1 MSKIKIALAGVGGIS
16 QIVRIPTLKKMDDV
30 ELVAICDL
38 DEAKVSFIAD
48 KYEIPRVY
56 FDFQNLL
63 KKEELD
69 GVLIC
74 TPNNLHYP
82 MVLASLD
89 KGIPTLVEKPVA
101 LDSIQTQRLYDKS
114 KSKDT
119 LLVVGMNYRFRD
131 DAMILKEF
139 MQKGEIGKPFYV
151 KTGWLRHWSRPKL
164 QNWLT
169 DSKISG
175 GGVLMDMGIQLIDL
189 SLWLLGTPKVKNVR
203 SHCYNLFMEGDVEDS
218 ALAIIHTENDE
229 TITVEVSWRMH
240 LEKDMNYTHVFGRE
254 GSAFMNPLRLYREL
268 HGNLVNVTPVDFESN
283 VDVFKKSFV
292 NEMRNFIQV
301 IKGEDEPVTPIDD
314 GVYLMKIL
322 DAIYQSAK
330 SGQQI
335 DLSE

>member
-1 MSKIKIALAGVGGIS
+1 MSKLKIALAGVGGIS
-16 QIVRIPTLKKMDDV
+16 QIVRIPTLKKMEDV

-48 KYEIPRVY
+48 KYDIPSVY

-69 GVLIC
+69 GVFIC
-74 TPNNLHYP
+74 TPNNFHFP
-82 MVLASLD
+82 MALASID
-89 KGIPTLVEKPVA
+89 KGIPTLVEKPIA
-101 LDSIQTQRLYDKS
+101 LNSDQTMRLYEKS
-114 KSKDT
+114 KIKNT
-119 LLVVGMNYRFRD
+119 ILVVGMNYRFRD

-139 MQKGEIGKPFYV
+139 MQKGEIGEPFYV

-189 SLWLLGTPKVKNVR
+189 SLWLLGNPKVKNVLAH
-203 SHCYNLFMEGDVEDS
+203 SYNLFMEGDVEDS
-218 ALAIIHTENDE
+218 ALAVIE
-229 TITVEVSWRMH
+229 TINNEAITVEVSWRMH
-240 LEKDMNYTHVFGRE
+240 LEKDLNYAHVFGKE
-254 GSAFMNPLRLYREL
+254 GSAFMNPLRLYKEL

-283 VDVFKKSFV
+283 VDVFKKSFSK
-292 NEMRNFIQV
+292 EMRNFINV
-301 IKGEDEPVTPIDD
+301 LKGEEEPVTPIED

-322 DAIYQSAK
+322 DAIYLSAK
-330 SGQQI
+330 NGQQI
-335 DLSE
+335 DLTD

>member
-1 MSKIKIALAGVGGIS
+1 MSKLKIALVGVGGIS
-16 QIVRIPTLKKMDDV
+16 QIVRIPALKKMEDV

-56 FDFQNLL
+56 FDYQNLL

-69 GVLIC
+69 GVFIC
-74 TPNNLHYP
+74 TPNNFHFP
-82 MVLASLD
+82 MALASID
-89 KGIPTLVEKPVA
+89 KGIPTLVEKPIA
-101 LDSIQTQRLYDKS
+101 LNSDQTLRLYEKS
-114 KSKDT
+114 KSKNT
-119 LLVVGMNYRFRD
+119 RLVVGMNYRFRD

-189 SLWLLGTPKVKNVR
+189 SLWLLGTPKIKNVR
-203 SHCYNLFMEGDVEDS
+203 AYSYNLFMEGDVEDS
-218 ALAIIHTENDE
+218 ALAIIETVNDE
-229 TITVEVSWRMH
+229 AITVEVSWRMH
-240 LEKDMNYTHVFGRE
+240 LEKDMNYAHVFGKE
-254 GSAFMNPLRLYREL
+254 GSAFMNPLRLYKEM

-283 VDVFKKSFV
+283 VDVFKKSFS
-292 NEMRNFIQV
+292 NEMKNFINV
-301 IKGEDEPVTPIDD
+301 LKGEEEPVTPIED

-322 DAIYQSAK
+322 DAIYTSAK
-330 SGQQI
+330 NGQQI
-335 DLSE
+335 DFTD

>member
-1 MSKIKIALAGVGGIS
+1 MSKVKIALAGVGGIS
-16 QIVRIPTLKKMDDV
+16 QIVRIPTLKKMEDV

-48 KYEIPRVY
+48 KYDIPRVY
-56 FDFQNLL
+56 FDIQNLL
-63 KKEELD
+63 KREELD
-69 GVLIC
+69 GIFIC
-74 TPNNLHYP
+74 TPNNFHYP
-82 MVLASLD
+82 MALASLD

-101 LDSIQTQRLYDKS
+101 LNSEQAQRLHEKA

-139 MQKGEIGKPFYV
+139 MRKGEIGEPFYV

-164 QNWLT
+164 QTWLT

-189 SLWLLGTPKVKNVR
+189 SLWLLGTPKVKNVCAY
-203 SHCYNLFMEGDVEDS
+203 SYNLFMEGDVEDS
-218 ALAIIHTENDE
+218 ALAIIQTENDE
-229 TITVEVSWRMH
+229 AITVEVSWRMH
-240 LEKDMNYTHVFGRE
+240 LEKDMNYAHVFGKE
-254 GSAFMNPLRLYREL
+254 GSAFMNPLRLYKEM
-268 HGNLVNVTPVDFESN
+268 HGNLVNVTPIEPESN
-283 VDVFKKSFV
+283 VDVFKKSFF
-292 NEMRNFIQV
+292 NEIKNFINV
-301 IKGEDEPVTPIDD
+301 IKGEEEPVTPIED

-330 SGQQI
+330 NGQQI
-335 DLSE
+335 DLTG

>member
-1 MSKIKIALAGVGGIS
+1 MSKVKIALAGVGGIS
-16 QIVRIPTLKKMDDV
+16 QIVRIPTLKKMEDV

-38 DEAKVSFIAD
+38 DEAKVSFIAE
-48 KYEIPRVY
+48 KYDIPRVY

-63 KKEELD
+63 KREELD
-69 GVLIC
+69 GIFIC
-74 TPNNLHYP
+74 TPNNFHYP
-82 MVLASLD
+82 MALASLD

-101 LDSIQTQRLYDKS
+101 LNSEQAQRLHEKA

-139 MQKGEIGKPFYV
+139 MRKGEIGEPFYV

-164 QNWLT
+164 QTWLT

-189 SLWLLGTPKVKNVR
+189 SLWLLGTPKVKNVCAY
-203 SHCYNLFMEGDVEDS
+203 SYNLFMEGDVEDS
-218 ALAIIHTENDE
+218 ALAIIQTENDE
-229 TITVEVSWRMH
+229 AITVEVSWRMH
-240 LEKDMNYTHVFGRE
+240 LEKDMNYAHVFGKE
-254 GSAFMNPLRLYREL
+254 GSAFMNPLRLYKEM
-268 HGNLVNVTPVDFESN
+268 HGNLVNVTPVEPESN
-283 VDVFKKSFV
+283 VDVYKKSFF
-292 NEMRNFIQV
+292 NEIKNFINV
-301 IKGEDEPVTPIDD
+301 IKGEEEPVTPIED

-330 SGQQI
+330 NGQQI
-335 DLSE
+335 DLAG